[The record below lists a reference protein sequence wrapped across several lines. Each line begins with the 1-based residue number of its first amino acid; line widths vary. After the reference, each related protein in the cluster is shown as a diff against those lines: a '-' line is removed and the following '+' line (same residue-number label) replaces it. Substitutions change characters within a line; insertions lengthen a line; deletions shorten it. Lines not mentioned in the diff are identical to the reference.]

1 MLRIHWPLLL
11 LVAFTALPLLA
22 AEEPADKK
30 PKDDATASELEAKL
44 VAKVD
49 TYTLA
54 KDQQGEKFRETIQ
67 NPRNR
72 NVPQPPKVDLM
83 LELKNP
89 TDKAITIVMGA
100 DNGAL
105 ELDLQGK
112 GAVEIKPLL
121 IMTREFRLGEPVEIA
136 AGKTYEIPIKQL
148 KYGMRGISTY
158 AYWTEPGEYTL
169 SATLR
174 WPDPAGDDAA
184 GALPKRWKATSKP
197 VKLTV
202 KAE

>member
-1 MLRIHWPLLL
+1 
-11 LVAFTALPLLA
+11 
-22 AEEPADKK
+22 
-30 PKDDATASELEAKL
+30 
-44 VAKVD
+44 
-49 TYTLA
+49 
-54 KDQQGEKFRETIQ
+54 
-67 NPRNR
+67 
-72 NVPQPPKVDLM
+72 M

-112 GAVEIKPLL
+112 GAVEIKPLI
-121 IMTREFRLGEPVEIA
+121 IMTREFRLGEPVEIP

-174 WPDPAGDDAA
+174 WPDPAGEDA
-184 GALPKRWKATSKP
+184 GALPKRWKATPKP
-197 VKLTV
+197 VKPTG